1 MLAVIIRERK
11 MTESELMSLK
21 SIKND
26 KSPGNDGLTKEFYET
41 FWEEIRKS
49 FLKEKLSVSQ
59 KQAVIKLIEEKDRD
73 KDKRLIKKWR
83 PNSLLNVDSK
93 LIPKSLANTLQDVMP
108 NLVTENQSAYVN
120 NRFIKRGRKVYF
132 GYSRNYRFTSNRR
145 TFK

>member
-26 KSPGNDGLTKEFYET
+26 KSPGNDGLTKQFYET

-93 LIPKSLANTLQDVMP
+93 LISKSLANTLQDVMP

-120 NRFIKRGRKVYF
+120 NRFIKQGRKVYF
-132 GYSRNYRFTSNRR
+132 GYSRNY
-145 TFK
+145 